1 MRVYGDNLIIAV
13 DAGYGNFK
21 TATCSFPT
29 GIIKYDAKPY
39 FRENLLTYNN
49 SFYIIGSGHKEFTDR
64 KIIDEDYYLMT
75 LAAIA
80 RELSTQRLTGGKI
93 LLAVGLPLTWLSSQR
108 TEYRNYLLRN
118 KTVDFNFRGT
128 DYHIEIADV
137 MVFPQGYAAIAEH
150 LGEYRDVNIIADIGN
165 GTVNLLRV
173 VDRKVDVRSMTTEA
187 CGVKDCVVS
196 MRMALANEHSGARVD
211 DYIMERIVR
220 NGTARID
227 DGYLKTLTRA
237 AERYTDDLFRR
248 FREYGYNEKTMRL
261 FVLGGGS
268 CLVKNFSSFDP
279 DRVIVNTDIH
289 ANARGYEWLAYERL
303 RKGGTK

>member
-1 MRVYGDNLIIAV
+1 LRVYGDNLIVAV

-29 GIIKYDAKPY
+29 GLLKCDTKPY
-39 FRENLLTYNN
+39 FSENLLTYNGH
-49 SFYIIGSGHKEFTDR
+49 YYLIGTGHKEFTDQ
-64 KIIDEDYYLMT
+64 KIMDEDYYVMT

-80 RELSTQRLTGGKI
+80 RELKTQRLSSGSI
-93 LLAVGLPLTWLSSQR
+93 ILAVGLPLTWLSNQR
-108 TEYRNYLLRN
+108 ADYRNYLLRN

-128 DYHIEIADV
+128 DYHIKITDV

-150 LGEYRDVNIIADIGN
+150 LGEYKDVNIIADIGN

-187 CGVKDCVVS
+187 CGVKDCAIS
-196 MRMALANEHSGARVD
+196 MRMALANEHSGATVD
-211 DYIMERIVR
+211 SSIIERIIR
-220 NGTARID
+220 NGSANID
-227 DGYLKTLTRA
+227 ERYLQTLIRA

-268 CLVKNFSSFDP
+268 CLIKNFGSIDP
-279 DRVIVNTDIH
+279 DRVIINTDIH
-289 ANARGYEWLAYERL
+289 ANARGYEWLAFESL
-303 RKGGTK
+303 RKGGAK